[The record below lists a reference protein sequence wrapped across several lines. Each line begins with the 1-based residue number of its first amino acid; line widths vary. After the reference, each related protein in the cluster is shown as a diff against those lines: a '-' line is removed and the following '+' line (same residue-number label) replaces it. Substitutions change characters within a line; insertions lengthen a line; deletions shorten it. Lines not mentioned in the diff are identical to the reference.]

1 LPSLIEDVKK
11 FGVEWLELHF
21 TDLFGRLKM
30 TMVPANSIDGDS
42 LRDGIPKL
50 DGSSVSG
57 FGKIEYS
64 DLNLLPD
71 EDTFVVL
78 PWKVNDETVARV
90 YCYVYKSFG
99 AGPLEVDP
107 RQTTNKLV
115 AFLKKQGFKAYTG
128 LEAEYY
134 VLKEIKVD
142 VSRPYAG
149 TSYYLGSPEAPWSNY
164 GYPTMFK
171 DGYYTALH
179 TDTIYEYRYKVAS
192 LLKNVFGVGSTA
204 HHHEV
209 GVVAQ
214 MEIDIKHSDPLRTAD
229 NYMTLKYVARKVA
242 QEHGLYVT
250 FMPKPIYGDNG
261 SGLHTH
267 ISLWRGDENI
277 FYDADDEYAELSQE
291 ARYFIGGL
299 LEHGRSLSAIVS
311 PTVNSYKRLVPG
323 YEAPIY
329 LAWSRGNRSSAVR
342 VPVYRRGRPWEKRIE
357 YRPPDPLANPY
368 LALAAIIMAGLDGI
382 KKKIDPGDPVD
393 KDIYHMSDSE
403 LRQYNIRSLPRDL
416 YEALEELKSDNEYL
430 KPVFSSSLI
439 DTYIDIKL
447 KEFLELNQYP
457 SPIEV
462 HRYFSF

>member
-1 LPSLIEDVKK
+1 MDVL
-11 FGVEWLELHF
+11 GELSRNSINWVEIHF
-21 TDLFGRLKM
+21 TDLYGRLKM
-30 TMVPANSIDGDS
+30 TMVPASSLDEDS
-42 LRDGIPKL
+42 LRDGLPKL

-71 EDTFVVL
+71 PETFVIL
-78 PWKVNDETVARV
+78 PWKSNGESIARM
-90 YCYVYKSFG
+90 YSYVFKTMG

-107 RQTTNKLV
+107 RYV
-115 AFLKKQGFKAYTG
+115 AKRLLEYLGEMGLRAYTG

-134 VLKEIKVD
+134 VFSSVKVD

-149 TSYYLGSPEAPWSNY
+149 LSYYLESPEAPWVSD
-164 GYPTMFK
+164 GYPTTFK
-171 DGYYTALH
+171 DGYYTSIH
-179 TDTIYEYRYKVAS
+179 TDTIYDYRYRVAS
-192 LLKNVFGVGSTA
+192 LLKEVFGVDSTA

-229 NYMTLKYVARKVA
+229 NYMTLKYVARRVA
-242 QEHGLYVT
+242 QEFGLYAT
-250 FMPKPIYGDNG
+250 FMPKPIFGDNG

-267 ISLWRGDENI
+267 ISIWRGDENL
-277 FYDADDEYAELSQE
+277 FYDQDDEYAELSQY

-329 LAWSRGNRSSAVR
+329 LAWSRANRSSAVR
-342 VPVYRRGRPWEKRIE
+342 VPVYRRGKYWEKRIE

-368 LALAAIIMAGLDGI
+368 LSLAAIVMAGLDGV

-393 KDIYHMSDSE
+393 KDIYHLSEEE
-403 LRQYNIRSLPRDL
+403 LRQYNVKSLPRDL
-416 YEALEELKSDNEYL
+416 YEALEELRSDNEYL
-430 KPVFSSSLI
+430 KPVFSSELI
-439 DTYIDIKL
+439 DTYIDL
-447 KEFLELNQYP
+447 KTREFLEINQYP